1 MREVI
6 TSSGTDHVFKG
17 PVTVEVVGHMDIF
30 QELDSDVDYELTEI
44 IGGDLKEV
52 DYHNRYKVDEDLQY

>member
-17 PVTVEVVGHMDIF
+17 SVTVEVVGHMDVF